1 MAQPIA
7 QPWTT
12 DAFFA
17 WQDRQPDRYELVGGF
32 PLRMMAGTKN
42 GHDDI
47 STNIIGELRNRL
59 RGTGCRPFTGDGA
72 VETYPG
78 QIRRPDA
85 GVDCGPRD
93 PDGYVAADPRLV
105 AEVLSPSTR
114 DFDSI
119 EKLAEYKAV
128 ESLDYI
134 LYVEPNRAE
143 VAVWS
148 RGDDRR
154 WERALVEDLG
164 ASIDLPSLGIALPL
178 AEIYDGVAFT
188 LPPRPAGRAPDA
200 PA

>member
-1 MAQPIA
+1 MAQTAPK
-7 QPWTT
+7 PWT
-12 DAFFA
+12 AAEFFA
-17 WQDRQPDRYELVGGF
+17 WQERQPDRYEMVAGF
-32 PLRMMAGTKN
+32 PVRMKAGARN
-42 GHDDI
+42 LHSDI
-47 STNIIGELRNRL
+47 VANVVGELGRRI
-59 RGTGCRPFTGDGA
+59 RGTGYRAFTGNGA
-72 VETYPG
+72 VQIDPG

-148 RGDDRR
+148 RGGDRR
-154 WERALVEDLG
+154 WERAVIEDLG